1 MKHKVSFE
9 LELKKHDYP
18 GKFIVLEGIDAAGK
32 TTHSFELVDK
42 LKREGHKTV
51 YTKEPTDGEIGRL
64 IRQVLVENIKVPPV
78 ALQYLF
84 CADRAVHQEKIIS
97 YLKKGHTVISDRYF
111 WSAVAYG
118 IADLSGVMDYYLT
131 VYSVLSFYN
140 QFISPDFTFFLDV
153 EVDEAVRRI
162 KKSHEHREIYDDR
175 DKIIK
180 IKDSYEKLINMFPEE
195 FIVINANKPIDAVS
209 KELLEQMR
217 RKI

>member
-84 CADRAVHQEKIIS
+84 CADR
-97 YLKKGHTVISDRYF
+97 
-111 WSAVAYG
+111 
-118 IADLSGVMDYYLT
+118 SGVMDYYLT